1 MIKVPEKSTHKL
13 NCSNELAYFSRPF
26 TKEVYQLVKMK
37 MTVDI
42 SFNFSFFSDI
52 SPATGQE
59 PAVWPFL
66 GPIYMVSDTRDN
78 SSPEAIILSVY
89 MRKSCPSLL
98 VEKLTLHIPCMII
111 SSP

>member
-42 SFNFSFFSDI
+42 SLIFLFFFRYFSGDRTRTSCLAILRPYLYGLSYPRQLFPRGNYIERLHEKKLSL
-52 SPATGQE
+52 PASRE
-59 PAVWPFL
+59 VDPAYP
-66 GPIYMVSDTRDN
+66 
-78 SSPEAIILSVY
+78 
-89 MRKSCPSLL
+89 
-98 VEKLTLHIPCMII
+98 LHDYF
-111 SSP
+111 